1 MDSNN
6 VAVQVEVDPS
16 EVGFDPDR
24 LGRVAEHLHGYVDR
38 ELLPGTYVLITR
50 GGKVAY
56 VDLYGWQDVERSIPV
71 APDTVYRF
79 YSMTKPIASIAL
91 MQLYEQGR
99 FLLRDPISRWIPAFA
114 KTRVYTGG
122 DRIDYETREASREI
136 TVHDLLT
143 HMSGL
148 SYDFHVGTAV
158 SGIYRQRGFNW
169 GAPTGLDLGEM
180 CDLLADLPLVFDP
193 GSEWNYS
200 HSTDVVGRLVEVISG
215 QSLDEYL
222 AEHILG
228 PLGMVDTAFW
238 VAPDNVHRFA
248 GNYTFTP
255 GSMKRKLVD
264 DAQRSP
270 YLSRPKLLSG
280 GGGLVSTMADYHR
293 FTQMLRGGGTLDGRR
308 IIGRAT
314 LDFMTLNHIP
324 GGMDLSEYGRPL
336 FSETAFEG
344 VGFGLGFS
352 VVTNPAKTQTVCS
365 AGEYGWGGAA
375 STAFWVDPAEDITV
389 IFLTQLFP
397 SSTHPI
403 RPELKALVYQALT

>member
-1 MDSNN
+1 
-6 VAVQVEVDPS
+6 
-16 EVGFDPDR
+16 
-24 LGRVAEHLHGYVDR
+24 
-38 ELLPGTYVLITR
+38 
-50 GGKVAY
+50 
-56 VDLYGWQDVERSIPV
+56 
-71 APDTVYRF
+71 
-79 YSMTKPIASIAL
+79 MTKPIASIAL

-280 GGGLVSTMADYHR
+280 GGGLVSHHGRLPPVHANVARRWHPRRSAHYRPGHAGLHDPQSHPR
-293 FTQMLRGGGTLDGRR
+293 RDGSQRVRQAVVFRDCVRGCGLRARLFGGHQPCQNPNGFARR
-308 IIGRAT
+308 
-314 LDFMTLNHIP
+314 
-324 GGMDLSEYGRPL
+324 E
-336 FSETAFEG
+336 
-344 VGFGLGFS
+344 
-352 VVTNPAKTQTVCS
+352 
-365 AGEYGWGGAA
+365 
-375 STAFWVDPAEDITV
+375 STAGVARPQRRSGW
-389 IFLTQLFP
+389 
-397 SSTHPI
+397 I
-403 RPELKALVYQALT
+403 RQRTSR